1 MGFSLKKLV
10 KKVAKVS
17 LASATGGLSLL
28 AGKAVKRSLKNIEKK
43 GLGAFSIGQITGQ
56 DRAKLLAKRAEANA
70 LADPGPGGDTTP
82 TEMPTMDMD
91 AVQEYKRRKLLEAQA
106 RGGRQSTMLS
116 KKDN

>member
-10 KKVAKVS
+10 KKVAKVG
-17 LASATGGLSLL
+17 LAGVTGGASLL
-28 AGKAVKRSLKNIEKK
+28 SDKAIKNVKKK

-56 DRAKLLAKRAEANA
+56 DRAKLLAKRAEAEA